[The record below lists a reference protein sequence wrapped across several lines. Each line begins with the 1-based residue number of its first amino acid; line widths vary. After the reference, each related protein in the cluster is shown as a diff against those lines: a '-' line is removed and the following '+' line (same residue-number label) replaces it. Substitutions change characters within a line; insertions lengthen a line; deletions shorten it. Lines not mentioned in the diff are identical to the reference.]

1 MEGLPQIL
9 VLIFCAACIFG
20 LALEAHGAQYPYYS
34 ATKPSDTY
42 FRNPNQPYQPRPA
55 AAEPRTDPV
64 EGAPPLSLSLSL
76 LCIRTKWY
84 LSCML
89 LKSNHLKC
97 TIISNS
103 ILPITTTAT
112 ITKKKKKQFFYFIY
126 PLLTTY
132 AISHTFILHTYLYIY
147 IYIYFERE
155 SSKVF
160 YKDV

>member
-20 LALEAHGAQYPYYS
+20 LVLEAHGAQYPYYS

-76 LCIRTKWY
+76 SLSLLCTRTKWY

-103 ILPITTTAT
+103 ILPITTTTT
-112 ITKKKKKQFFYFIY
+112 ITKKKKKNNFSILFIHFLQHTLYLTPLFYT
-126 PLLTTY
+126 L
-132 AISHTFILHTYLYIY
+132 IY
-147 IYIYFERE
+147 IYLERERE
-155 SSKVF
+155 S
-160 YKDV
+160 